1 MKIYQPLQQ
10 LLEAEEIR
18 QTETAC
24 FIASEN
30 FASDEVRALSGSV
43 FTNKYTEGY
52 PGKRYYHGCENYDDV
67 ENIAID
73 LCTNLFGYKYANV
86 QPHSG
91 SNANLAVMNAFLKP
105 GDKIVAMDLS
115 AGGHLS
121 HGSKVNISGNLY
133 EVFTYGLDLTN
144 GFIDY
149 TLARRLIAY
158 HKPKLIIAGASAYT
172 PQINWFKF
180 REAANEIGPDT
191 IVMADIAH
199 YSGLIAG
206 GEYMGPKDHADIITS
221 TTHKTLRGPRGG
233 IIMWNDDKFTKRIN
247 KSVFP
252 GLQGGPL
259 MNQIA
264 AKAQCFWE
272 ASQPEFKTYAK
283 AVVDNS
289 RTMAK
294 VLVDHDIKIT
304 ARGVNCVDSHMLIID
319 LQTEIMTGQE
329 LANVL
334 YENGICVNKNAVH
347 NDPRPPTETSGIRI
361 GTAAETTKNRPKE
374 WFEEMARKIAYTIKQ
389 WA

>member
-1 MKIYQPLQQ
+1 MNIFEPLQE
-10 LLEAEEIR
+10 LVELEEQR
-18 QTETAC
+18 QDQKAC
-24 FIASEN
+24 LIASEN

-52 PGKRYYHGCENYDDV
+52 PGKRYYHGCEYYDEV
-67 ENIAID
+67 ENTAID
-73 LCTNLFGYKYANV
+73 LCTSLFGYKFANV

-133 EVFTYGLDLTN
+133 ETHTYGLDLTN

-149 TLARRLIAY
+149 TLARRLIGY
-158 HKPKLIIAGASAYT
+158 HKPKLIIVGASAYSG
-172 PQINWFKF
+172 QIEWFKF
-180 REAANEIGPDT
+180 RQAADEACDDAI
-191 IVMADIAH
+191 IMADIAH

-206 GEYMGPKDHADIITS
+206 GSYYGPSDNADIVTS

-233 IIMWNDDKFTKRIN
+233 IIMWNNPDLSKKIN
-247 KSVFP
+247 SSVFP
-252 GLQGGPL
+252 GVQGGPL

-272 ASQPEFKTYAK
+272 ASLPEFKQYAK
-283 AVVDNS
+283 DVVENAQ
-289 RTMAK
+289 TMAR

-304 ARGVNCVDSHMLIID
+304 ARGVNCVNSHMVIVD
-319 LQTEIMTGQE
+319 LQNELMNGQQ
-329 LANVL
+329 LADVL
-334 YENGICVNKNAVH
+334 YTNDICVNKNSVQ
-347 NDPRPPTETSGIRI
+347 NDPLPPTQTSGIRI
-361 GTAAETTKNRPKE
+361 GTAAETTRGRSKE
-374 WFEEMARKIAYTIKQ
+374 WFEETALKIAYTIKQ
-389 WA
+389 WD